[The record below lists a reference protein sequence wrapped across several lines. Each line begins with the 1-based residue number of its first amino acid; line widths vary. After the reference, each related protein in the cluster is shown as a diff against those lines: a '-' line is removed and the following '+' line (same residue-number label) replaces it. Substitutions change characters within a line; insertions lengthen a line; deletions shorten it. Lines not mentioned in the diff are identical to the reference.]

1 MFISS
6 AIMGLTNTTQNQI
19 NALRERRTNSITGP
33 TPNKSGAHTSLA
45 YQSQNDPIIIGNQN
59 NHGRIKQSVI
69 LQ

>member
-6 AIMGLTNTTQNQI
+6 AIMGLNNNTQSQI

-33 TPNKSGAHTSLA
+33 TTQKAHTSLA
-45 YQSQNDPIIIGNQN
+45 YQEPINLQFNTQN
-59 NHGRIKQSVI
+59 NGHGRIKQSVI